1 MDAMTNLGLPSW
13 PGKRRDGAASGHSR
27 KTEEKI
33 VRAVTV
39 SDYGA
44 SPVVMD
50 LPTPAA
56 RPGQVLIKLA
66 AAGMNPMDA
75 KLASGEWRPEP
86 ATFPMVLGVDGAGIV
101 DALGEGATR
110 FSLGDRTFGQL
121 LISPIGSAGTYA
133 EYVAVTAEA
142 PLALVPPGLDLVR
155 AAAVPTIG
163 GSGLTLV
170 ESLEPLE
177 EKTVLVIGAGGGVG
191 SFALQY
197 AVIAGARVIAN
208 VRTSAE
214 ERVRSYGVVQT
225 IDHTI
230 VPVGDTVR
238 RAHPD
243 GIDVL
248 IDLVSDADSFSSLAS
263 LVRPGGTAVSTQY
276 VADPR
281 ALSASGVRGVNF
293 VLRETSEVL
302 QRVAEDLVDGRTVA
316 PPITRIALDEVPS
329 AMGSSPQRR
338 SEGKTVIVL

>member
-1 MDAMTNLGLPSW
+1 
-13 PGKRRDGAASGHSR
+13 
-27 KTEEKI
+27 

-44 SPVVMD
+44 SPDVME
-50 LPTPAA
+50 LPIPAA
-56 RPGQVLIKLA
+56 GPGQVLIKLT

-110 FSLGDRTFGQL
+110 FSVGERIFGQL
-121 LISPIGSAGTYA
+121 LVAPIGSAGTYA

-142 PLALVPPGLDLVR
+142 PLALVPKGFDLVE
-155 AAAVPTIG
+155 AAAVPTVG
-163 GSGLTLV
+163 GTGLTLV

-177 EKTVLVIGAGGGVG
+177 DMTLLLVGAGGGVG
-191 SFALQY
+191 SFATQY

-208 VRTSAE
+208 VRASAE
-214 ERVRSYGVVQT
+214 ERVRSYGVAET
-225 IDHTI
+225 IDHTTD
-230 VPVGDTVR
+230 PLGETVR
-238 RAHPD
+238 RDHPD

-248 IDLVSDADSFSSLAS
+248 IDLVSDAASFASLAS
-263 LVRPGGTAVSTQY
+263 LVRVGGTAVSTQY
-276 VADPR
+276 VADVR

-293 VLRETSEVL
+293 VLCETSEL
-302 QRVAEDLVDGRTVA
+302 LERVAMDLVDGRIVG

-329 AMGSSPQRR
+329 AMDSRPHHH

>member
-1 MDAMTNLGLPSW
+1 
-13 PGKRRDGAASGHSR
+13 
-27 KTEEKI
+27 
-33 VRAVTV
+33 VTV

-44 SPVVMD
+44 SPVVID

-56 RPGQVLIKLA
+56 GPGQVLIKLA

-75 KLASGEWRPEP
+75 KLASGAWRPEP

-110 FSLGDRTFGQL
+110 FALGDRIFGQL

-142 PLALVPPGLDLVR
+142 PLALVPDGLDLVA

-163 GSGLTLV
+163 GTGLTLV
-170 ESLEPLE
+170 DSLEPLE
-177 EKTVLVIGAGGGVG
+177 DKTMLVIGAGGGVA
-191 SFALQY
+191 SFAIQY

-208 VRTSAE
+208 VRGSAE
-214 ERVRSYGVVQT
+214 EQVRSYGVVET
-225 IDHTI
+225 IDDTT
-230 VPVGDTVR
+230 VTVGETVR
-238 RAHPD
+238 RAHRD

-248 IDLVSDADSFSSLAS
+248 IDLVSDAEPFSSLAS
-263 LVRPGGTAVSTQY
+263 LVRPGGAAVSTRY

-281 ALSASGVRGVNF
+281 ALWASGVRGVNF

-302 QRVAEDLVDGRTVA
+302 KRVAEDLVDGRIVA

-329 AMGSSPQRR
+329 AMGSNPHRR

>member
-1 MDAMTNLGLPSW
+1 MATRL
-13 PGKRRDGAASGHSR
+13 DGAASVHP
-27 KTEEKI
+27 EEPTKENI

-39 SDYGA
+39 RDYGA
-44 SPVVMD
+44 APVVMD

-56 RPGQVLIKLA
+56 GPGQVLIKIA

-75 KLASGEWRPEP
+75 ALASGEWRPEP

-101 DALGEGATR
+101 GALGEGTTR
-110 FSLGDRTFGQL
+110 FSQGDRIFGQL

-142 PLALVPPGLDLVR
+142 PLALVPDGLDLVG

-163 GSGLTLV
+163 GTGLTLV
-170 ESLEPLE
+170 DSLEPLGG
-177 EKTVLVIGAGGGVG
+177 KTMLVIGAGGGVG
-191 SFALQY
+191 SFAIQY

-208 VRTSAE
+208 ARASTE
-214 ERVRSYGVVQT
+214 ERVRSYGVAET
-225 IDHTI
+225 IDDTT
-230 VPVGDTVR
+230 VAVGETVR
-238 RAHPD
+238 RAHCD

-248 IDLVSDADSFSSLAS
+248 IDLVNDAESFSSLAS
-263 LVRPGGTAVSTQY
+263 LVRPGGTAVSTRY

-293 VLRETSEVL
+293 VLRETSAVL
-302 QRVAEDLVDGRTVA
+302 ERVAEDLVDGRIVA

-329 AMGSSPQRR
+329 AMGSSPHRH

>member
-1 MDAMTNLGLPSW
+1 MTIWGCHHGHAP
-13 PGKRRDGAASGHSR
+13 RRRRFWAFEEHP
-27 KTEEKI
+27 KEKI

-56 RPGQVLIKLA
+56 GPGQVLIKLA

-75 KLASGEWRPEP
+75 ELASGEWRPEP

-101 DALGEGATR
+101 DALGEGTTR
-110 FSLGDRTFGQL
+110 FSQGDRIFGQL

-142 PLALVPPGLDLVR
+142 PLALVPDGLDLVG

-163 GSGLTLV
+163 GTGLTLV
-170 ESLEPLE
+170 DSLEPLE
-177 EKTVLVIGAGGGVG
+177 DKTILVIGAGGGDA
-191 SFALQY
+191 SFAIQY
-197 AVIAGARVIAN
+197 AVIAGAQVIAN
-208 VRTSAE
+208 VHASAE
-214 ERVRSYGVVQT
+214 EQVRSYGVAET
-225 IDHTI
+225 IDDTTL
-230 VPVGDTVR
+230 PVGETVR
-238 RAHPD
+238 RAHRD

-248 IDLVSDADSFSSLAS
+248 IDLVSDAERFSSLAS
-263 LVRPGGTAVSTQY
+263 LVRPGGTAVSTRY

-281 ALSASGVRGVNF
+281 ALSASGVRAVNF

-302 QRVAEDLVDGRTVA
+302 ERVAEDLVDGRIVA
-316 PPITRIALDEVPS
+316 PPINRIALDEVPT
-329 AMGSSPQRR
+329 AMGSSHHRR

>member
-1 MDAMTNLGLPSW
+1 
-13 PGKRRDGAASGHSR
+13 
-27 KTEEKI
+27 

-44 SPVVMD
+44 PPVVME

-56 RPGQVLIKLA
+56 GPGQVLIKLA

-101 DALGEGATR
+101 DTLGEGATR
-110 FSLGDRTFGQL
+110 FSVGDRIFGQL
-121 LISPIGSAGTYA
+121 LVAPIGSAGTYA

-142 PLALVPPGLDLVR
+142 PLALVPEGLDLVE

-163 GSGLTLV
+163 GTGLTLV

-177 EKTVLVIGAGGGVG
+177 DRTVLLVGASGGVA
-191 SFALQY
+191 SFAIQY
-197 AVIAGARVIAN
+197 AVRAGARVIAN
-208 VRTSAE
+208 VGASAE
-214 ERVRSYGVVQT
+214 ERVRSYGVAHT
-225 IDHTI
+225 IDHVA
-230 VPVGDTVR
+230 VPLSETVR

-248 IDLVSDADSFSSLAS
+248 IDLASDAESFASLAS
-263 LVRPGGTAVSTQY
+263 LVRPGGTAVSTRY
-276 VADPR
+276 VVDTR

-293 VLRETSEVL
+293 VLRETREVL
-302 QRVAEDLVDGRTVA
+302 ERVAGDLVDGRIVA

-329 AMGSSPQRR
+329 AMGFSPHEH
-338 SEGKTVIVL
+338 SDGKTVIVL

>member
-1 MDAMTNLGLPSW
+1 
-13 PGKRRDGAASGHSR
+13 
-27 KTEEKI
+27 

-56 RPGQVLIKLA
+56 GPGQVLIKLA

-75 KLASGEWRPEP
+75 ELASGEWRPEP

-101 DALGEGATR
+101 DALGEGTTR
-110 FSLGDRTFGQL
+110 FSQGDRIFGQL
-121 LISPIGSAGTYA
+121 LLSPIGSAGTYA

-142 PLALVPPGLDLVR
+142 PLALVPDGLDLVG

-163 GSGLTLV
+163 GTGLTLV
-170 ESLEPLE
+170 DSLEPLE
-177 EKTVLVIGAGGGVG
+177 DKTMLVIGAGGGVA
-191 SFALQY
+191 SFAIQY

-208 VRTSAE
+208 VRASAE
-214 ERVRSYGVVQT
+214 EQVCSYGVAET
-225 IDHTI
+225 IDDTT
-230 VPVGDTVR
+230 VPVGETVR
-238 RAHPD
+238 RADRD

-248 IDLVSDADSFSSLAS
+248 IDLVSDAERFSSLAS
-263 LVRPGGTAVSTQY
+263 LVRPGGTAVSTRY

-293 VLRETSEVL
+293 VLRETREVL
-302 QRVAEDLVDGRTVA
+302 ERVAEDLVDGRIVA
-316 PPITRIALDEVPS
+316 PPINRIALDEVPT
-329 AMGSSPQRR
+329 AMGSSHHRR

>member
-1 MDAMTNLGLPSW
+1 MTIWGCHHGQASAETAPLLGIRGRP
-13 PGKRRDGAASGHSR
+13 K
-27 KTEEKI
+27 EKI

-56 RPGQVLIKLA
+56 GPGQVLIKLA

-110 FSLGDRTFGQL
+110 FSLGDRIFGQL

-142 PLALVPPGLDLVR
+142 PLALVPDGLDLVG

-163 GSGLTLV
+163 GTGLTLV
-170 ESLEPLE
+170 DSLEPLE
-177 EKTVLVIGAGGGVG
+177 DKTMLLIGAGGGVA
-191 SFALQY
+191 SFAIQY
-197 AVIAGARVIAN
+197 AVIAGARVIAS
-208 VRTSAE
+208 VRASAE
-214 ERVRSYGVVQT
+214 ERVRSYGVAQM
-225 IDHTI
+225 IDHTTA
-230 VPVGDTVR
+230 PVGETVR
-238 RAHPD
+238 RAHRD

-248 IDLVSDADSFSSLAS
+248 IDLVSDAESFSSLAS
-263 LVRPGGTAVSTQY
+263 LVRPGGTAVSTRY
-276 VADPR
+276 VADAR

-302 QRVAEDLVDGRTVA
+302 ERVVEDLVDGRIVA

-329 AMGSSPQRR
+329 AMGSSPHRR

>member
-1 MDAMTNLGLPSW
+1 
-13 PGKRRDGAASGHSR
+13 
-27 KTEEKI
+27 

-39 SDYGA
+39 RDYGA
-44 SPVVMD
+44 APVVMD

-56 RPGQVLIKLA
+56 GPGQVLIKLA

-75 KLASGEWRPEP
+75 ELASGEWRPEP

-101 DALGEGATR
+101 EASGEGTTR
-110 FSLGDRTFGQL
+110 FSQGDRIFGQL

-133 EYVAVTAEA
+133 EYVAVTADA
-142 PLALVPPGLDLVR
+142 PLALVPDGLDLVG

-163 GSGLTLV
+163 GTGLTLV
-170 ESLEPLE
+170 DSLEPLE
-177 EKTVLVIGAGGGVG
+177 GKTMLVIGAGGGVA
-191 SFALQY
+191 SFAIQY

-208 VRTSAE
+208 VRASAQ
-214 ERVRSYGVVQT
+214 ERVRSYAVAET
-225 IDHTI
+225 IDDTT
-230 VPVGDTVR
+230 VPVGETVR

-248 IDLVSDADSFSSLAS
+248 IDLVSDAESFSSLAS
-263 LVRPGGTAVSTQY
+263 LVRPGGTAVSTRH

-281 ALSASGVRGVNF
+281 ALSASGVRGANF

-302 QRVAEDLVDGRTVA
+302 ELVAEDLVDGRIVA

-329 AMGSSPQRR
+329 AMGPSPRRR